1 MAKKEFLDFQFSD
14 IPFQAFAIHTT
25 LSLHLFAWNIDS
37 LMGTNFTLDEPFVAE
52 IKKVKSE
59 HRRFI
64 HKSPEVQVQSWIL
77 ENKGVAN
84 LFQSK
89 PLADFLLILKDLED
103 ESFFPDLKNVMK
115 SIAGVSIVYPIAEQ
129 EKNKLHWVADL
140 MFEEDTK
147 EDETFKKT
155 E

>member
-89 PLADFLLILKDLED
+89 PLADFLLILKDL
-103 ESFFPDLKNVMK
+103 MK